1 MAGQSSANIK
11 RDRSG
16 QADPHVGRLCLY
28 DNQFMYEGSEHLFS
42 KWAADHAKLLCEEF
56 ERCYDSLAQ
65 EIVDAVLTMY
75 FLPA

>member
-1 MAGQSSANIK
+1 MAGQSPAKIN

-28 DNQFMYEGSEHLFS
+28 DTQFTYEGSEHLFS
-42 KWAADHAKLLCEEF
+42 KWAVDNAKLLREEF
-56 ERCYDSLAQ
+56 ERCYDSLAR
-65 EIVDAVLTMY
+65 EIVAAVLTMY